1 VKFRKITTMQV
12 VAEDDAES
20 VIEQMNAAMDRIGEF
35 ATIYDSS
42 IGDEDAPEPENAA
55 EIGAPA

>member
-1 VKFRKITTMQV
+1 MQV